1 MTEKKV
7 LIKEETFEEPITTLK
22 DIYDKYNK
30 EVMTT
35 DAYRYIEAYSLKKT
49 KIAAAVACFIS
60 SVIFPILGSM
70 FYIDLLE
77 NLSVILMFVMIAVG
91 VLLIKNANEVFRD
104 TIDDVP
110 LLTTATHDYLN
121 DELFQ
126 FKKQASKLRTIGVGL
141 CSFSFVPVMIFDS
154 LLIDELGVSLFFLMI
169 AIGVFLIIYSSHK
182 TSAYNKL
189 LK

>member
-30 EVMTT
+30 EVMTA

-60 SVIFPILGSM
+60 SVIFPTLGSM
-70 FYIDLLE
+70 IDIDLLE

-110 LLTTATHDYLN
+110 SLTTATHDYLS
-121 DELFQ
+121 DELYQ
-126 FKKQASKLRTIGVGL
+126 IKKEASKLRTTGVGL

-169 AIGVFLIIYSSHK
+169 AIGVFLIMYSSHK
-182 TSAYNKL
+182 ISAYNGTL
-189 LK
+189 N

>member
-7 LIKEETFEEPITTLK
+7 LIKEEPIEERVVTLK

-30 EVMTT
+30 EVMTSE
-35 DAYRYIEAYSLKKT
+35 AYRYIEAYSLKKT

-91 VLLIKNANEVFRD
+91 ILLIKNANEVFKE

-110 LLTTATHDYLN
+110 SLTTATRDYLN
-121 DELFQ
+121 DEVYPV
-126 FKKQASKLRTIGVGL
+126 KKEASRVMTFGILS
-141 CSFSFVPVMIFDS
+141 CAFSIAPTMILDTFYLS
-154 LLIDELGVSLFFLMI
+154 ELGVALFLLMN
-169 AIGVFLIIYSSHK
+169 AVGVFLILRSNHK
-182 TSAYNKL
+182 LKAYNKL

>member
-7 LIKEETFEEPITTLK
+7 LIKEEPIEERVVTLK

-30 EVMTT
+30 EVMTSE
-35 DAYRYIEAYSLKKT
+35 AYRYIEAYSLKKT
-49 KIAAAVACFIS
+49 KIAAAVACFIL
-60 SVIFPILGSM
+60 SVMFPILGSM

-91 VLLIKNANEVFRD
+91 ILLIKNANEVFKE

-110 LLTTATHDYLN
+110 SLTTATYNYLK
-121 DELFQ
+121 DEVYPI
-126 FKKQASKLRTIGVGL
+126 KKEASRTMTLGIL
-141 CSFSFVPVMIFDS
+141 SCAFSIAPTMILDTFYLS
-154 LLIDELGVSLFFLMI
+154 ELGVALFLLMN
-169 AIGVFLIIYSSHK
+169 AVGVFLILRSNHK
-182 TSAYNKL
+182 LKAYNKL

>member
-7 LIKEETFEEPITTLK
+7 LIKEEEEPVVTLK

-30 EVMTT
+30 EVMTSE
-35 DAYRYIEAYSLKKT
+35 AYRYIEAYSLKKT

-60 SVIFPILGSM
+60 SIIFPILGSM

-77 NLSVILMFVMIAVG
+77 NLSVILMFVMVAVG
-91 VLLIKNANEVFRD
+91 VLLIKNANEVFKE

-110 LLTTATHDYLN
+110 TLTTATRDYLN
-121 DELFQ
+121 DEVYPI
-126 FKKQASKLRTIGVGL
+126 KKEASKIKTLGIL
-141 CSFSFVPVMIFDS
+141 SCSFSIAPAMILDT
-154 LLIDELGVSLFFLMI
+154 LYLDELGAALFLLMN
-169 AIGVFLIIYSSHK
+169 AIGVFLILRSNHK
-182 TSAYNKL
+182 LKAYNKL